1 MPRPLGGWLP
11 LMGPRD
17 GFVHKSPTGPA
28 TITALATALSRKRS
42 PSCVSPSMCM
52 GRVHRCH
59 FGGLRAH
66 LSPLTPALLPASP
79 RHSFLMVA
87 VVKLHPAPKQTFLC
101 LLYLSILYR
110 AQLETEEMLNE
121 LKKKSLKSH
130 KLHGVAVGAGGRAG
144 KAALQLGP
152 PHTIP
157 GPISPP

>member
-1 MPRPLGGWLP
+1 MPRPLGGGLAAEVQKLP

-17 GFVHKSPTGPA
+17 GFGHRSPTGPA
-28 TITALATALSRKRS
+28 TITALATALRRKRS
-42 PSCVSPSMCM
+42 PSCVSPSMCV

-87 VVKLHPAPKQTFLC
+87 VVKLHPAPNQTFLF

-121 LKKKSLKSH
+121 LKKK
-130 KLHGVAVGAGGRAG
+130 V
-144 KAALQLGP
+144 
-152 PHTIP
+152 
-157 GPISPP
+157 